1 MRVQKEH
8 TDFTQVKKAVDSV
21 LNMDREQLETGLG
34 ISTADKYMEISKDEI
49 LNARELGKIKLEILT
64 GMIRY
69 YNKIKN
75 GEV

>member
-1 MRVQKEH
+1 
-8 TDFTQVKKAVDSV
+8 
-21 LNMDREQLETGLG
+21 MDREQLETGLG

-49 LNARELGKIKLEILT
+49 LKDRELGKIKLEILT